1 MKAKSLYLKHTS
13 LLEDH
18 LLNYLKDGYKPTLAI
33 VFCSPKQP
41 FEDMIR
47 LFDSYDI
54 DVFGCTTAGE
64 ITNDS
69 LAAGAATFLFLNI
82 PKKHY
87 KIQFERNTEGVFNN
101 AKIIRLL
108 IDDAFDN
115 PAVLVCSSG
124 VLNDGEQIVAGLK
137 YGAEREIP
145 MFGGMAGDDSMIENS
160 YIFSR
165 RDITNNGIAALIF
178 DGDHVELKGLAT
190 SGWQP
195 IGEFNTVT
203 KAEDNIIYSINNE
216 PALDFIHR
224 FLGETETDNVDS
236 QLIVSAQYPF
246 QVMKDNDCEVL
257 RMPIKVNADDKSLR
271 LVGSIKEGTKFRFS
285 ISPSIDVINKTIGEF
300 DDLKQNAPDADALI
314 LFSCIGRQSAFGP
327 FLEDEVKGIYDLW
340 EKPMAGFLSYGE
352 FGNLRNGI
360 CEFHNETC
368 SLVVIK
374 EKKLIQ

>member
-1 MKAKSLYLKHTS
+1 MKAKSLFLKHTS

-47 LFDSYDI
+47 LFDSYNI
-54 DVFGCTTAGE
+54 DLFGCTTAGE
-64 ITNDS
+64 ITDES
-69 LAAGAATFLFLNI
+69 IAEGAVTCLFLDI

-87 KIQFERNTEGVFNN
+87 SIQFERNTEGVFNN
-101 AKIIRLL
+101 AKRIRLL
-108 IDDAFDN
+108 IDNAFDN
-115 PAVLVCSSG
+115 PAVIVCSSG

-137 YGAEREIP
+137 YEAEREIP
-145 MFGGMAGDDSMIENS
+145 IFGGMAGDDSMIENS

-178 DGDHVELKGLAT
+178 DGDHIELKGLAT
-190 SGWQP
+190 SGWEA
-195 IGEFNTVT
+195 IGEFNTIT
-203 KAEDNIIYSINNE
+203 KAEGNVIYSINNE
-216 PALDFIHR
+216 PALDFFNR
-224 FLGETETDNVDS
+224 YMSEDDKVSEKS
-236 QLIVSAQYPF
+236 LISAQYPF
-246 QVMKDNDCEVL
+246 QVVKDNDCEVL
-257 RMPIKVNADDKSLR
+257 RMAIKIDTTNKSLR
-271 LVGSIKEGTKFRFS
+271 LVGSIEEGTKFRFS

-300 DDLKQNAPDADALI
+300 EILKQNTPDIDALL
-314 LFSCIGRQSAFGP
+314 LFSCVGRQLAFGP

-340 EKPMAGFLSYGE
+340 KKPMAGFLSYGE
-352 FGNLRNGI
+352 IGNLYNGI

-374 EKKLIQ
+374 EK

>member
-1 MKAKSLYLKHTS
+1 MKAKSLFLKHTS

-47 LFDSYDI
+47 LFDSYNI
-54 DVFGCTTAGE
+54 DLFGCTTAGE
-64 ITNDS
+64 ITDES
-69 LAAGAATFLFLNI
+69 IADGSVTCLFLDI
-82 PKKHY
+82 PKKY
-87 KIQFERNTEGVFNN
+87 YRIQLERNTEGVFNN
-101 AKIIRLL
+101 AKRIRLL

-115 PAVLVCSSG
+115 PAVIVCSSG

-137 YGAEREIP
+137 YETEREIP
-145 MFGGMAGDDSMIENS
+145 IFGGMAGDDSMIENS

-178 DGDHVELKGLAT
+178 DNDYVELKGLAT
-190 SGWQP
+190 SGWEA

-203 KAEDNIIYSINNE
+203 KAEDNVIYSINNE

-224 FLGETETDNVDS
+224 FLGDTKSDNLDS
-236 QLIVSAQYPF
+236 LSIVSAQYPF
-246 QVMKDNDCEVL
+246 QVVKDNDCEVL
-257 RMPIKVNADDKSLR
+257 RMPIKVNTTDKSLR
-271 LVGSIKEGTKFRFS
+271 LVGSIKEGAKFRFS
-285 ISPSIDVINKTIGEF
+285 ISPGIDVINKTIGEF
-300 DDLKQNAPDADALI
+300 DDLKYSTPNADALI
-314 LFSCIGRQSAFGP
+314 LFSCIGRKSAFGP

-340 EKPMAGFLSYGE
+340 EKPMVGFLSYGE
-352 FGNLRNGI
+352 IGNLRNGI

-374 EKKLIQ
+374 ER

>member
-1 MKAKSLYLKHTS
+1 M
-13 LLEDH
+13 
-18 LLNYLKDGYKPTLAI
+18 
-33 VFCSPKQP
+33 
-41 FEDMIR
+41 
-47 LFDSYDI
+47 
-54 DVFGCTTAGE
+54 
-64 ITNDS
+64 
-69 LAAGAATFLFLNI
+69 FLNI

-87 KIQFERNTEGVFNN
+87 KIQFERNNEGVFSN
-101 AKIIRLL
+101 AKRIRLL

-124 VLNDGEQIVAGLK
+124 VLNDGEQVIAGLK
-137 YGAEREIP
+137 YGIEREIP

-178 DGDHVELKGLAT
+178 DNNHVELKGLAT
-190 SGWQP
+190 SGWEP
-195 IGEFNTVT
+195 IGDFNTVT

-224 FLGETETDNVDS
+224 FLGDTEADS
-236 QLIVSAQYPF
+236 IDSLSIMSAQYPF
-246 QVMKDNDCEVL
+246 QVVKDNNCEVL
-257 RMPIKVNADDKSLR
+257 RMPIKVNAADKSLR

-300 DDLKQNAPDADALI
+300 NDLKQDTPDSDALI

-327 FLEDEVKGIYDLW
+327 FLEDEVKGIYGLW
-340 EKPMAGFLSYGE
+340 KKPMVGFLSYGE

-360 CEFHNETC
+360 CEFHNGTC

-374 EKKLIQ
+374 EKQLI